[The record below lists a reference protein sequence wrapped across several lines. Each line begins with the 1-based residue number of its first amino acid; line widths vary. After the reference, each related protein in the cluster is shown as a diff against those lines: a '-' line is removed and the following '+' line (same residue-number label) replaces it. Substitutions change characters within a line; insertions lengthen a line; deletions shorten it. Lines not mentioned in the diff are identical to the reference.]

1 MKNILFDIIS
11 KLTDE
16 NIDFVI
22 CGGVACFLQG
32 CERTTYDLDI
42 NLSMEENNI
51 EKTISLFKK
60 LGFTARIPEPM
71 ENLKNEIKRKEWVE
85 KKGALVY
92 TVNEP
97 KGLFQ
102 IDIFL
107 TYPISY
113 EELKR
118 NADVFDIDNKNIL
131 VSSAKDLIIAKKS
144 INPLRDKDIFDLKQL
159 EAIENGKL

>member
-11 KLTDE
+11 KLFDE
-16 NIDFVI
+16 NIDFII

-42 NLSMEENNI
+42 NINMEEKNI
-51 EKTISLFKK
+51 EKAISLFKR
-60 LGFTARIPEPM
+60 LGYTSRIPEPM
-71 ENLKNEIKRKEWVE
+71 ESLKNENKRKEWVE
-85 KKGALVY
+85 EKGALVY
-92 TVNEP
+92 TVNDP

-118 NADVFDIDNKNIL
+118 NADVFDINNKNVL

-144 INPLRDKDIFDLKQL
+144 VNPLRDKDIFDLKQL
-159 EAIENGKL
+159 EAIENGNL